1 LSNVFHDV
9 IGMPLRDCLRDIQ
22 LKRAHELLLG
32 STLSLSTLA
41 SMPSFYDLC
50 PTLTRR
56 SASGSGWRRR
66 RSGAAISPRGN
77 G

>member
-1 LSNVFHDV
+1 MSTMRAVMAAMSPSHLSHVFHDV

-32 STLSLSTLA
+32 STLSLSTIA
-41 SMPSFYDLC
+41 SMPASTIC

-56 SASGSGWRRR
+56 SASGSG
-66 RSGAAISPRGN
+66 
-77 G
+77 